1 MKISVKTFE
10 FRVFP
15 METRFPFQY
24 GIASMT
30 ELPHLFVRVNLEVG
44 GTVATGIASEGL
56 PPKWFTKS
64 PDTIFEQDL
73 PAMREMIDHAAE
85 IATGFSGESFFD
97 TWQHLYR
104 EQAKW
109 ATLKGHPPLLANL
122 GVSLV
127 ERALLDGFCR
137 AVERPFSDALR
148 SNDFEI
154 RAEEVDPVLAG
165 FSPADL
171 LPEKPLSKVI
181 ARHTIGLGDP
191 LTDADVEEPLGDG
204 LPHSLEQ
211 SVRSYGLRYFKIKIC
226 GDMERDLDRLA
237 KIRGVLNRETNGDY
251 RATFDGNEQ
260 FKDMDSFR
268 EHWEKY
274 GEDSAVSSLL
284 DHIIF
289 VEQPVHRD
297 HALDKGV
304 IASLKRWE
312 KKPPLIIDE
321 SDSEMCSCPR
331 ALELGYNGTS
341 HKNCKGVLKGAINAM
356 RLEQRRREGGE
367 WILSGEDLANVG
379 PVALLQDLAVMAS
392 LGVTHVERNGHHYFQ
407 GLSAFPAEMQEGV
420 LTNHSDLYRRH
431 EQGFPTLEIAGGE
444 LHVGSVVN
452 APFGVG
458 WMPDVS
464 GFDAW

>member
-109 ATLKGHPPLLANL
+109 ATLNGHPPLLANL
-122 GVSLV
+122 GVSFV

-137 AVERPFSDALR
+137 AVEKPFSDALR
-148 SNDFEI
+148 SNDFGI

-181 ARHTIGLGDP
+181 ARHTIG
-191 LTDADVEEPLGDG
+191 
-204 LPHSLEQ
+204 
-211 SVRSYGLRYFKIKIC
+211 
-226 GDMERDLDRLA
+226 
-237 KIRGVLNRETNGDY
+237 
-251 RATFDGNEQ
+251 
-260 FKDMDSFR
+260 
-268 EHWEKY
+268 
-274 GEDSAVSSLL
+274 
-284 DHIIF
+284 
-289 VEQPVHRD
+289 
-297 HALDKGV
+297 
-304 IASLKRWE
+304 
-312 KKPPLIIDE
+312 
-321 SDSEMCSCPR
+321 
-331 ALELGYNGTS
+331 
-341 HKNCKGVLKGAINAM
+341 
-356 RLEQRRREGGE
+356 
-367 WILSGEDLANVG
+367 
-379 PVALLQDLAVMAS
+379 
-392 LGVTHVERNGHHYFQ
+392 
-407 GLSAFPAEMQEGV
+407 
-420 LTNHSDLYRRH
+420 
-431 EQGFPTLEIAGGE
+431 
-444 LHVGSVVN
+444 
-452 APFGVG
+452 
-458 WMPDVS
+458 
-464 GFDAW
+464 